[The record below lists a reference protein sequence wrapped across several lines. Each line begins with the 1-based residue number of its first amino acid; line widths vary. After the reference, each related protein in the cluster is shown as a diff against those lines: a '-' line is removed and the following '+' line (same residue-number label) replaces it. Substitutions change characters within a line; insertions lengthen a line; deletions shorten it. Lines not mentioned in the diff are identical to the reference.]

1 MMLVT
6 VQMYGQNLR
15 HDDHTEDDVGTEMMD
30 SRTAAALCMDIV
42 EMITFLPSSCPQS
55 SYLPNYFTGRSRVP
69 AKK

>member
-30 SRTAAALCMDIV
+30 SQGVINFPRI
-42 EMITFLPSSCPQS
+42 Q
-55 SYLPNYFTGRSRVP
+55 
-69 AKK
+69 